1 MNKSFDL
8 LKKDLIMKKLIES
21 YELKPWPE
29 PDFSPQFIFSEI
41 IENILGQQ
49 LSGKAAN
56 TIIGRFKDLFGG
68 KMPEPEKLLEI
79 PDEKIRAVGTS
90 WSKAKYVKNVAQA
103 AIDKK
108 LDLENFQ
115 NLSDE
120 EIMKE
125 LVAINGI
132 GPWTA
137 EMLLMFTFRREDIFS
152 TGDMGIQ
159 NAMLKHYK
167 VKKGD
172 SKKMLKIAENWR
184 PYRTTAC
191 RILWRSL
198 D

>member
-1 MNKSFDL
+1 MDKGFKHLQKDPVMKNLIATCK
-8 LKKDLIMKKLIES
+8 LKA
-21 YELKPWPE
+21 WPKAN
-29 PDFSPQFIFSEI
+29 FSKQYIFSEI

-49 LSGKAAN
+49 LSGKAAD
-56 TIIGRFKDLFGG
+56 TIIGRFKNLFGG
-68 KMPEPEKLLEI
+68 KIPTPEKLLKM
-79 PDEKIRAVGTS
+79 PDAKIRACGPS
-90 WSKAKYVKNVAQA
+90 WAKAKYVKNVALA
-103 AIDKK
+103 VMEKK

-120 EIMKE
+120 EIKRE
-125 LVAINGI
+125 LIAIKGI

-152 TGDMGIQ
+152 IGDMGIQ
-159 NAMLKHYK
+159 NAMFKHYQ

-172 SKKMLKIAENWR
+172 FKKMLKIAESWR

-191 RILWRSL
+191 RILWRSI

>member
-1 MNKSFDL
+1 MHQHYNY
-8 LKKDLIMKKLIES
+8 LKKDPIIKKLFES
-21 YELKPWPE
+21 YELKDWP
-29 PDFSPQFIFSEI
+29 DMDLSPQYIFGEI
-41 IENILGQQ
+41 VENILGQQ

-68 KMPEPEKLLEI
+68 KIPTPEKLLET

-90 WSKAKYVKNVAQA
+90 WAKAKYVKNVAQA
-103 AIDKK
+103 VVDKK

-125 LVAINGI
+125 LVAIKGI

-159 NAMLKHYK
+159 NAMFKHYG

-172 SKKMLKIAENWR
+172 LKKMLKIAENWR
-184 PYRTTAC
+184 PYRSTAC

>member
-1 MNKSFDL
+1 MDAA
-8 LKKDLIMKKLIES
+8 LKHLQKDPVIKKLIPVC
-21 YELKPWPE
+21 ELKKWPE
-29 PDFSPQFIFSEI
+29 VNFSPQFIFSEI
-41 IENILGQQ
+41 VENILGQQ

-68 KMPEPEKLLEI
+68 KIPNPEELLKT
-79 PDEKIRAVGTS
+79 PDEKIRVVGTS
-90 WSKAKYVKNVAQA
+90 WAKAKYVKNVAQA
-103 AIDKK
+103 VIEKK
-108 LDLENFQ
+108 LNLKNFQ

-125 LVAINGI
+125 LVAIKGI

-152 TGDMGIQ
+152 IGDMGIQ
-159 NAMLKHYK
+159 NAMFKHYG

-172 SKKMLKIAENWR
+172 FKKMIKIAEKWR